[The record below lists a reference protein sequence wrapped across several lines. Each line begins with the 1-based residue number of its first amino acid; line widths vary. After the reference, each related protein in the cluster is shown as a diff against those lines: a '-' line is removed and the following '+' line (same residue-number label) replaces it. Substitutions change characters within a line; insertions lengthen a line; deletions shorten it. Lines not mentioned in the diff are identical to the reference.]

1 MKKNISSRVMS
12 AVLGAALLVSSGV
25 PVYALGTGNSDVTLQ
40 VETGEEPS
48 IVSVKVPTEIPLK
61 MDKEGVVTVPQ
72 DLKIT
77 NLISYSTILISSPA
91 LTTPPFR
98 TLPNIPSLG
107 ITQSPTR
114 FLISHPWWHS
124 FPI

>member
-12 AVLGAALLVSSGV
+12 AVLSVALLVSSGV
-25 PVYALGTGNSDVTLQ
+25 PVYASGTGNSDVTLQ

-77 NLISYSTILISSPA
+77 NLSDSTDVE
-91 LTTPPFR
+91 LTGLSVR
-98 TLPNIPSLG
+98 KEL
-107 ITQSPTR
+107 
-114 FLISHPWWHS
+114 WK
-124 FPI
+124 